1 MDFDVSGGS
10 RDEDMSADTQRRL
23 IAEAVRHSRLPLS
36 DVWMYY
42 FSIGGT
48 AGEYEIEAFLH
59 ASYSLPP
66 LQRDMLAHAVNE
78 MIDGLTPPPRA
89 PYSADHETTE
99 PASRALRDIVDEE
112 RVDEERKGEGS

>member
-1 MDFDVSGGS
+1 MDHTSPEGNSKAGS
-10 RDEDMSADTQRRL
+10 EETQRRL
-23 IAEAVRHSRLPLS
+23 IGKAVRHSRLPIN

-66 LQRDMLAHAVNE
+66 LQRDVLAHAVNE
-78 MIDGLTPPPRA
+78 MIDGLAAPPRA
-89 PYSADHETTE
+89 PYTSDFEV
-99 PASRALRDIVDEE
+99 RDDLE
-112 RVDEERKGEGS
+112 DQDSGDA